1 MPARLLS
8 SVLVVELLVVVLL
21 VVDAVRGGVA
31 QLTGHS
37 AAVLAVLAMAGVLHT
52 EIALRVERMRRR
64 VTPSPHV
71 DLSSVWTFAAA
82 LLLPPLLAGAVVVV
96 IYLHLYIRVW
106 RPTRQPAYRWVFTTA
121 TVLLAVHA
129 AAGAAAYVDN
139 SDVFSSGSGLAA
151 IVTALLCYTAVNTC
165 LVVGVVLLSAPERTF
180 REVLGRGDEVVLEL
194 ATLSMGALAAGAI
207 SSTSPLHAL
216 LVLPPLV
223 VLHRAVLVRHFQEVA
238 SIDGKT
244 GLLNAAA
251 WQDRA
256 DRVLQRAQRSQ
267 GGAAVLILDLDHF
280 KLVNDRHGHLAGD
293 RVLSSVAEALRA
305 EVRDN
310 DLVGRFGGE
319 EFVIMLP
326 GHDGAG
332 YDRAELEAVADRI
345 RRRVDALRCGG
356 RDGGRPADRRATSA
370 SRSGERRSRTTPR
383 TSTGCS
389 RSPTRRSTPRSGR
402 AATPSGWG
410 CICTR
415 PSSRRRH
422 GWRARAAP
430 PRATGR
436 SVRERGRSAPSP
448 RHSRTWVEACDLGV
462 VGSAPVAVVSSSSP
476 AKRPWRASPPP
487 SG

>member
-1 MPARLLS
+1 MVPGS
-8 SVLVVELLVVVLL
+8 
-21 VVDAVRGGVA
+21 
-31 QLTGHS
+31 LTGHG
-37 AAVLAVLAMAGVLHT
+37 ATVLAALAVAGVLHT

-82 LLLPPLLAGAVVVV
+82 LLLPPLLATLTVIV
-96 IYLHLYIRVW
+96 IYLHLYLRVW
-106 RPTRQPAYRWVFTTA
+106 RPTRNPAYRWLFTTA
-121 TVLLAVHA
+121 TVVLAVHA
-129 AAGAAAYVDN
+129 AAGAVAYVDN
-139 SDVFSSGSGLAA
+139 SDVFDSGSGLAA

-165 LVVGVVLLSAPERTF
+165 LVVGAVVLSAPERTF
-180 REVLGRGDEVVLEL
+180 RQLLGHGDEVVLEL

-256 DRVLQRAQRSQ
+256 HRVLQRAQRNQ

-293 RVLSSVAEALRA
+293 RVLMSVAEALRA

-332 YDRAELEAVADRI
+332 YDRVELEAVADRI
-345 RRRVDALRCGG
+345 RRRVDALGVEVATADGALTVGDLSVSVGG
-356 RDGGRPADRRATSA
+356 ASFPDDAADLDGLLEVADSA
-370 SRSGERRSRTTPR
+370 LYAAK
-383 TSTGCS
+383 
-389 RSPTRRSTPRSGR
+389 RSGR
-402 AATPSGWG
+402 NAVRMGLHVHATQQLPQPWADGDGS
-410 CICTR
+410 CASPVQR
-415 PSSRRRH
+415 PLGES
-422 GWRARAAP
+422 AEPAP
-430 PRATGR
+430 R
-436 SVRERGRSAPSP
+436 PSP
-448 RHSRTWVEACDLGV
+448 RH
-462 VGSAPVAVVSSSSP
+462 
-476 AKRPWRASPPP
+476 
-487 SG
+487 

>member
-1 MPARLLS
+1 M
-8 SVLVVELLVVVLL
+8 EFLVVVLL
-21 VVDAVRGGVA
+21 VVDAVRGGPG
-31 QLTGHS
+31 QLTAQHAG
-37 AAVLAVLAMAGVLHT
+37 VLAVLAATGVLHT
-52 EIALRVERMRRR
+52 ETALRVERMRRR

-82 LLLPPLLAGAVVVV
+82 LLLPPLLAAAGVAV
-96 IYLHLYIRVW
+96 IYLHLYLRVW
-106 RPTRQPAYRWVFTTA
+106 RPTRIPPYRWVFTTA

-129 AAGAAAYVDN
+129 AAGAAAYVD
-139 SDVFSSGSGLAA
+139 SRDVFESASGLAA

-165 LVVGVVLLSAPERTF
+165 LVVGAIVLSAPERTF

-207 SSTSPLHAL
+207 SSASPLHAL

-326 GHDGAG
+326 GHEGSG

-345 RRRVDALRCGG
+345 RRRVDALGVEVATADGPLTVGDLSVSVGG
-356 RDGGRPADRRATSA
+356 ATFPDDAADLDGLLEVADSA
-370 SRSGERRSRTTPR
+370 LYAAK
-383 TSTGCS
+383 
-389 RSPTRRSTPRSGR
+389 RSGR
-402 AATPSGWG
+402 NAVRMGLHLHATQQPVQPRVASDGSRSAPRHRSLG
-410 CICTR
+410 ESTR
-415 PSSRRRH
+415 PSPH
-422 GWRARAAP
+422 
-430 PRATGR
+430 
-436 SVRERGRSAPSP
+436 PSP
-448 RHSRTWVEACDLGV
+448 RH
-462 VGSAPVAVVSSSSP
+462 
-476 AKRPWRASPPP
+476 
-487 SG
+487 

>member
-1 MPARLLS
+1 
-8 SVLVVELLVVVLL
+8 VLVVELLAVVLL
-21 VVDAVRGGVA
+21 VTDVVRGAG
-31 QLTGHS
+31 QLTGHG
-37 AAVLAVLAMAGVLHT
+37 ATVLAALAVAGVLHT

-82 LLLPPLLAGAVVVV
+82 LLLPPLLATLTVIV
-96 IYLHLYIRVW
+96 IYLHLYLRVW
-106 RPTRQPAYRWVFTTA
+106 RPTRNPAYRWLFTTA
-121 TVLLAVHA
+121 TVVLAVHA
-129 AAGAAAYVDN
+129 AAGAVAYVDN
-139 SDVFSSGSGLAA
+139 SDVFDSGSGLAA

-165 LVVGVVLLSAPERTF
+165 LVVGAVVLSAPERTF
-180 REVLGRGDEVVLEL
+180 RQLLGHGDEVVLEL

-207 SSTSPLHAL
+207 SSTSPVHAL

-256 DRVLQRAQRSQ
+256 HRVLQRAQRNQ

-293 RVLSSVAEALRA
+293 RVLMSVAEALRA

-332 YDRAELEAVADRI
+332 YDRVELEAVADRI
-345 RRRVDALRCGG
+345 RRRVDALGVEVATADGALTVGDLSVSVGG
-356 RDGGRPADRRATSA
+356 ASFPDDAADLDGLLEVADSA
-370 SRSGERRSRTTPR
+370 LYAAK
-383 TSTGCS
+383 
-389 RSPTRRSTPRSGR
+389 RSGR
-402 AATPSGWG
+402 NAVRMGLHVQATQQLPQPWADG
-410 CICTR
+410 
-415 PSSRRRH
+415 
-422 GWRARAAP
+422 
-430 PRATGR
+430 
-436 SVRERGRSAPSP
+436 
-448 RHSRTWVEACDLGV
+448 D
-462 VGSAPVAVVSSSSP
+462 GSCASP
-476 AKRPWRASPPP
+476 AKRPLGESAEPAPRPSPHH
-487 SG
+487 

>member
-1 MPARLLS
+1 
-8 SVLVVELLVVVLL
+8 VLVVEVLAVVLL
-21 VVDAVRGGVA
+21 VTDVVRGAG
-31 QLTGHS
+31 QLTGHG
-37 AAVLAVLAMAGVLHT
+37 ATVLAALAVAGVLHT

-82 LLLPPLLAGAVVVV
+82 LLLPPLSATLTVIV
-96 IYLHLYIRVW
+96 IYLHLYLRVW
-106 RPTRQPAYRWVFTTA
+106 RPTRNPAYRWLFTTA
-121 TVLLAVHA
+121 TVVLAVHA
-129 AAGAAAYVDN
+129 AAGAVAYVDN
-139 SDVFSSGSGLAA
+139 SDVFDSGSGLAA

-165 LVVGVVLLSAPERTF
+165 LVVGAVVLSAPERTF
-180 REVLGRGDEVVLEL
+180 RQLLGHGDEVVLEL

-256 DRVLQRAQRSQ
+256 HRVLQRAQRNQ

-293 RVLSSVAEALRA
+293 RVLMSVAEALRA

-332 YDRAELEAVADRI
+332 YDRVELEAVADRI
-345 RRRVDALRCGG
+345 RRRVDALGVEVATADGALTVGDLSVSVGG
-356 RDGGRPADRRATSA
+356 ASFPDDAADLDGLLEVADSA
-370 SRSGERRSRTTPR
+370 LYAAK
-383 TSTGCS
+383 
-389 RSPTRRSTPRSGR
+389 RSGR
-402 AATPSGWG
+402 NAVRMGLHVHATQQLAQPWADGDGG
-410 CICTR
+410 CASPVQR
-415 PSSRRRH
+415 PVVES
-422 GWRARAAP
+422 AEPAP
-430 PRATGR
+430 R
-436 SVRERGRSAPSP
+436 PSP
-448 RHSRTWVEACDLGV
+448 RH
-462 VGSAPVAVVSSSSP
+462 
-476 AKRPWRASPPP
+476 
-487 SG
+487 

>member
-1 MPARLLS
+1 M
-8 SVLVVELLVVVLL
+8 LVVEVLAVVLL
-21 VVDAVRGGVA
+21 VTDVVRGAG
-31 QLTGHS
+31 QLTGHG
-37 AAVLAVLAMAGVLHT
+37 ATVLAALAVAGVLHT

-82 LLLPPLLAGAVVVV
+82 LLLPPLSATLTVIV
-96 IYLHLYIRVW
+96 IYLHLYLRVW
-106 RPTRQPAYRWVFTTA
+106 RPTRNPAYRWLFTTA
-121 TVLLAVHA
+121 TVVLAVHA
-129 AAGAAAYVDN
+129 AAGAVAYVDN
-139 SDVFSSGSGLAA
+139 SDVFDSGSGLAA

-165 LVVGVVLLSAPERTF
+165 LVVGAVVLSAPERTF
-180 REVLGRGDEVVLEL
+180 RQLLGHGDEVVLEL

-256 DRVLQRAQRSQ
+256 HRVLQRAQRNQ

-293 RVLSSVAEALRA
+293 RVLMSVAEALRA

-332 YDRAELEAVADRI
+332 YDRVELEAVADRI
-345 RRRVDALRCGG
+345 RRRVDALGVEVATADGALTVGDLSVSVGG
-356 RDGGRPADRRATSA
+356 ASFPDDAADLDGLLEVADSA
-370 SRSGERRSRTTPR
+370 LYAAK
-383 TSTGCS
+383 
-389 RSPTRRSTPRSGR
+389 RSGR
-402 AATPSGWG
+402 NAVRMGLHVHATQQLAQPWG
-410 CICTR
+410 DGEGSCASPVQR
-415 PSSRRRH
+415 PLGES
-422 GWRARAAP
+422 AEPAP
-430 PRATGR
+430 R
-436 SVRERGRSAPSP
+436 PSP
-448 RHSRTWVEACDLGV
+448 RH
-462 VGSAPVAVVSSSSP
+462 
-476 AKRPWRASPPP
+476 
-487 SG
+487 

>member
-1 MPARLLS
+1 M
-8 SVLVVELLVVVLL
+8 EFLVVVLL
-21 VVDAVRGGVA
+21 VVDAVRGGPE
-31 QLTGHS
+31 QLS
-37 AAVLAVLAMAGVLHT
+37 APHAGVLAVLAAAGVLHT
-52 EIALRVERMRRR
+52 ETALRVERMRRR

-82 LLLPPLLAGAVVVV
+82 LLLPPLLAAAGVAV
-96 IYLHLYIRVW
+96 IYLHLYLRVW
-106 RPTRQPAYRWVFTTA
+106 RPTRIPPYRWVFTTA

-129 AAGAAAYVDN
+129 AAGAAAYVD
-139 SDVFSSGSGLAA
+139 SRDVFESASGLAA

-165 LVVGVVLLSAPERTF
+165 LVVGAIVLSAPERTF

-207 SSTSPLHAL
+207 SSASPLHAL

-256 DRVLQRAQRSQ
+256 DRVLQRAQRAQ
-267 GGAAVLILDLDHF
+267 GSAAVLILDLDHF

-326 GHDGAG
+326 GHEGSG

-345 RRRVDALRCGG
+345 RRRVDSLGVEVATPDGPLTVGDLSVSVGGATFPDDAADLDGLLEVADSALYAAKRAG
-356 RDGGRPADRRATSA
+356 RNAVRMGLHLHSTPQTQPRAA
-370 SRSGERRSRTTPR
+370 GDAGRSGPRHRSLGE
-383 TSTGCS
+383 ST
-389 RSPTRRSTPRSGR
+389 R
-402 AATPSGWG
+402 
-410 CICTR
+410 
-415 PSSRRRH
+415 
-422 GWRARAAP
+422 
-430 PRATGR
+430 
-436 SVRERGRSAPSP
+436 PSP
-448 RHSRTWVEACDLGV
+448 RH
-462 VGSAPVAVVSSSSP
+462 
-476 AKRPWRASPPP
+476 
-487 SG
+487 

>member
-1 MPARLLS
+1 M
-8 SVLVVELLVVVLL
+8 EFLVVVLL
-21 VVDAVRGGVA
+21 VVDAVRGGPE
-31 QLTGHS
+31 QLS
-37 AAVLAVLAMAGVLHT
+37 APHAGVLAVLAAAGVLHT
-52 EIALRVERMRRR
+52 ETALRVERMRRR

-82 LLLPPLLAGAVVVV
+82 LLLPPLLAAAGVAV
-96 IYLHLYIRVW
+96 IYLHLYLRVW
-106 RPTRQPAYRWVFTTA
+106 RPTRIPPYRWVFTTA

-129 AAGAAAYVDN
+129 AAGAAAYVD
-139 SDVFSSGSGLAA
+139 STDVFESASGLAA

-165 LVVGVVLLSAPERTF
+165 LVVGAIVLSAPERTF

-207 SSTSPLHAL
+207 SSASPLHAL

-256 DRVLQRAQRSQ
+256 DRVLQRAQRAQ

-326 GHDGAG
+326 GHEGSG

-345 RRRVDALRCGG
+345 RRRVDSLGVEVATPDGPLTVGDLSVSVGGATFPDDAADLDALLEVADSALYAAKRAG
-356 RDGGRPADRRATSA
+356 RNAVRMGLHLHATPQTQPRAA
-370 SRSGERRSRTTPR
+370 GDAGRSGPRHRSLGE
-383 TSTGCS
+383 ST
-389 RSPTRRSTPRSGR
+389 R
-402 AATPSGWG
+402 
-410 CICTR
+410 
-415 PSSRRRH
+415 
-422 GWRARAAP
+422 
-430 PRATGR
+430 
-436 SVRERGRSAPSP
+436 PSP
-448 RHSRTWVEACDLGV
+448 RH
-462 VGSAPVAVVSSSSP
+462 
-476 AKRPWRASPPP
+476 
-487 SG
+487 

>member
-1 MPARLLS
+1 M
-8 SVLVVELLVVVLL
+8 
-21 VVDAVRGGVA
+21 
-31 QLTGHS
+31 
-37 AAVLAVLAMAGVLHT
+37 
-52 EIALRVERMRRR
+52 
-64 VTPSPHV
+64 
-71 DLSSVWTFAAA
+71 
-82 LLLPPLLAGAVVVV
+82 
-96 IYLHLYIRVW
+96 
-106 RPTRQPAYRWVFTTA
+106 
-121 TVLLAVHA
+121 
-129 AAGAAAYVDN
+129 
-139 SDVFSSGSGLAA
+139 
-151 IVTALLCYTAVNTC
+151 
-165 LVVGVVLLSAPERTF
+165 
-180 REVLGRGDEVVLEL
+180 LGRGDEVVLEL

-345 RRRVDALRCGG
+345 RRRVDALDVDVATADGPLTVGDLSVSVGG
-356 RDGGRPADRRATSA
+356 ATFPDDAADLDGLLEVADSALYAAKRAGRNAVRMGLHLHSTQQSSPSWVA
-370 SRSGERRSRTTPR
+370 GE
-383 TSTGCS
+383 G
-389 RSPTRRSTPRSGR
+389 RSTPRHRSLGE
-402 AATPSGWG
+402 G
-410 CICTR
+410 TR
-415 PSSRRRH
+415 
-422 GWRARAAP
+422 
-430 PRATGR
+430 
-436 SVRERGRSAPSP
+436 PSP
-448 RHSRTWVEACDLGV
+448 RH
-462 VGSAPVAVVSSSSP
+462 
-476 AKRPWRASPPP
+476 
-487 SG
+487 

>member
-1 MPARLLS
+1 
-8 SVLVVELLVVVLL
+8 VLVVEVLAVVLL
-21 VVDAVRGGVA
+21 VTDVVRGAG
-31 QLTGHS
+31 QLTGHG
-37 AAVLAVLAMAGVLHT
+37 ATVLAALAVAGVLHT

-82 LLLPPLLAGAVVVV
+82 LLLPPLSATLTVIV
-96 IYLHLYIRVW
+96 IYLHLYLRVW
-106 RPTRQPAYRWVFTTA
+106 RPTRNPAYRWLFTTA
-121 TVLLAVHA
+121 TVVLAVHA
-129 AAGAAAYVDN
+129 AAGAVAYVDN
-139 SDVFSSGSGLAA
+139 SDVFDSGSGLAA
-151 IVTALLCYTAVNTC
+151 ILTALLCYTAVNTC
-165 LVVGVVLLSAPERTF
+165 LVVGAVVLSAPERTF
-180 REVLGRGDEVVLEL
+180 RQLLGHGDEVVLEL

-256 DRVLQRAQRSQ
+256 HRVLQRAQRNQ

-293 RVLSSVAEALRA
+293 RVLMSVAEALRA

-332 YDRAELEAVADRI
+332 YDRVELEAVADRI
-345 RRRVDALRCGG
+345 RRRVDALGVEVATADGALTVGDLSVSVGG
-356 RDGGRPADRRATSA
+356 ASFPDDAADLDGLLEVADSA
-370 SRSGERRSRTTPR
+370 LYAAK
-383 TSTGCS
+383 
-389 RSPTRRSTPRSGR
+389 RSGR
-402 AATPSGWG
+402 NAVRMGLHVHATQQLAQPWG
-410 CICTR
+410 DGEGSCASPVQR
-415 PSSRRRH
+415 PLGES
-422 GWRARAAP
+422 AEPAP
-430 PRATGR
+430 R
-436 SVRERGRSAPSP
+436 PSP
-448 RHSRTWVEACDLGV
+448 RH
-462 VGSAPVAVVSSSSP
+462 
-476 AKRPWRASPPP
+476 
-487 SG
+487 

>member
-1 MPARLLS
+1 M
-8 SVLVVELLVVVLL
+8 LVVELLAVVLL
-21 VVDAVRGGVA
+21 IVDAVRGAGQLSGHGATVLVA
-31 QLTGHS
+31 LT
-37 AAVLAVLAMAGVLHT
+37 VAGVLHT

-82 LLLPPLLAGAVVVV
+82 LLLPPLLAALTVIV
-96 IYLHLYIRVW
+96 IYLHLYLRVW
-106 RPTRQPAYRWVFTTA
+106 RPTRNPAYRWLFTTA
-121 TVLLAVHA
+121 TVVLAVHA
-129 AAGAAAYVDN
+129 AAGAMAYVDN
-139 SDVFSSGSGLAA
+139 SDVFDSGSGLAA

-165 LVVGVVLLSAPERTF
+165 LVVGAVVLSAPERTF
-180 REVLGRGDEVVLEL
+180 RQLLGHGDEVVLEL

-256 DRVLQRAQRSQ
+256 HRVLQRAQRNQ

-293 RVLSSVAEALRA
+293 RVLMSVAEALRA

-332 YDRAELEAVADRI
+332 YDRVELEAVADRI
-345 RRRVDALRCGG
+345 RRRVDALGVEVATADGALTVGDLSVSVGG
-356 RDGGRPADRRATSA
+356 ASFPDDAADLDGLLEVADSA
-370 SRSGERRSRTTPR
+370 LYAAK
-383 TSTGCS
+383 
-389 RSPTRRSTPRSGR
+389 RSGR
-402 AATPSGWG
+402 NAVRMGLHVHATQQLPQPWAVGDG
-410 CICTR
+410 NCTSPAQR
-415 PSSRRRH
+415 PLGESTEP
-422 GWRARAAP
+422 AP
-430 PRATGR
+430 R
-436 SVRERGRSAPSP
+436 PSP
-448 RHSRTWVEACDLGV
+448 RH
-462 VGSAPVAVVSSSSP
+462 
-476 AKRPWRASPPP
+476 
-487 SG
+487 

>member
-1 MPARLLS
+1 
-8 SVLVVELLVVVLL
+8 VLVVELLAVVLL
-21 VVDAVRGGVA
+21 VTDVVRGAG
-31 QLTGHS
+31 QLTGHG
-37 AAVLAVLAMAGVLHT
+37 ATVLAALAVAGVLHT
-52 EIALRVERMRRR
+52 EIALRVERLRRR

-82 LLLPPLLAGAVVVV
+82 LLLPPLLATLTVIV
-96 IYLHLYIRVW
+96 IYLHLYLRVW
-106 RPTRQPAYRWVFTTA
+106 RPTRNPAYRWLFTTA
-121 TVLLAVHA
+121 TVVLAVHA
-129 AAGAAAYVDN
+129 AAGAVAYVDN
-139 SDVFSSGSGLAA
+139 SDVFDSGSGLAA

-165 LVVGVVLLSAPERTF
+165 LVVGAVVLSAPERTF
-180 REVLGRGDEVVLEL
+180 RQLLGHGDEVVLEL

-256 DRVLQRAQRSQ
+256 HRVLQRAQRNQ

-293 RVLSSVAEALRA
+293 RVLMSVAEALRA

-332 YDRAELEAVADRI
+332 YDRVELEAVADRI
-345 RRRVDALRCGG
+345 RRRVDALGVEVATADGALTVGDLSVSVGG
-356 RDGGRPADRRATSA
+356 ASFPDDAADLDGLLEVADSA
-370 SRSGERRSRTTPR
+370 LYAAK
-383 TSTGCS
+383 
-389 RSPTRRSTPRSGR
+389 RSGR
-402 AATPSGWG
+402 NAVRMGLHVHATQQLPQPWADGDDSY
-410 CICTR
+410 
-415 PSSRRRH
+415 
-422 GWRARAAP
+422 A
-430 PRATGR
+430 
-436 SVRERGRSAPSP
+436 
-448 RHSRTWVEACDLGV
+448 
-462 VGSAPVAVVSSSSP
+462 SP
-476 AKRPWRASPPP
+476 AKRPLGESAEPAPRPSPRH
-487 SG
+487 

>member
-1 MPARLLS
+1 
-8 SVLVVELLVVVLL
+8 VLVVELLAVVLL
-21 VVDAVRGGVA
+21 VTDVVRGAG
-31 QLTGHS
+31 QLTGHG
-37 AAVLAVLAMAGVLHT
+37 ATVLAALALAGVLHT

-82 LLLPPLLAGAVVVV
+82 LLLPPLLATLTVIV
-96 IYLHLYIRVW
+96 IYLHLYLRVW
-106 RPTRQPAYRWVFTTA
+106 RPTRNPAYRWLFTTA
-121 TVLLAVHA
+121 TVVLAVHA
-129 AAGAAAYVDN
+129 AAGAVAYVDN
-139 SDVFSSGSGLAA
+139 SDVFDSGSGLAA

-165 LVVGVVLLSAPERTF
+165 LVVGAVVLSAPERTF
-180 REVLGRGDEVVLEL
+180 RQLLGHGDEVVLEL

-256 DRVLQRAQRSQ
+256 QRLLQRAQRNQ

-293 RVLSSVAEALRA
+293 RVLMSVAEALRA

-332 YDRAELEAVADRI
+332 YDRVELEAVADRI
-345 RRRVDALRCGG
+345 RRRVDALGVEVATADGALTVGDLSVSVGG
-356 RDGGRPADRRATSA
+356 ASFPDDAADLDGLLEVADSA
-370 SRSGERRSRTTPR
+370 LYAAK
-383 TSTGCS
+383 
-389 RSPTRRSTPRSGR
+389 RSGR
-402 AATPSGWG
+402 NAVRMGLHVHATQQLAQPWADGDGG
-410 CICTR
+410 CASPVQR
-415 PSSRRRH
+415 PLDES
-422 GWRARAAP
+422 AEPAP
-430 PRATGR
+430 G
-436 SVRERGRSAPSP
+436 PSP
-448 RHSRTWVEACDLGV
+448 RH
-462 VGSAPVAVVSSSSP
+462 
-476 AKRPWRASPPP
+476 
-487 SG
+487 

>member
-1 MPARLLS
+1 
-8 SVLVVELLVVVLL
+8 VEFLVVVLL
-21 VVDAVRGGVA
+21 VVDAVRGGPG
-31 QLTGHS
+31 QLTAQHAG
-37 AAVLAVLAMAGVLHT
+37 VLAVLAATGVLHT
-52 EIALRVERMRRR
+52 ETALRVERMRRR

-82 LLLPPLLAGAVVVV
+82 LLLPPLLAAAGVAV
-96 IYLHLYIRVW
+96 IYLHLYLRVW
-106 RPTRQPAYRWVFTTA
+106 RPTRIPPYRWVFTTA

-129 AAGAAAYVDN
+129 AAGAAAYVD
-139 SDVFSSGSGLAA
+139 SRDVFESASGLAA

-165 LVVGVVLLSAPERTF
+165 LVVGAAVLRAPERTF

-207 SSTSPLHAL
+207 SSASPLHAL

-256 DRVLQRAQRSQ
+256 DRVLQRAQRAQ

-326 GHDGAG
+326 GHEGSG

-345 RRRVDALRCGG
+345 RRRVDSLGVEVATPDGPLTVGDLSVSVGGATFPDDAADLDALLEVADSALYAAKRAG
-356 RDGGRPADRRATSA
+356 RNAVRMGLHLHSTPQTQPRAA
-370 SRSGERRSRTTPR
+370 GDAGRSGPRHRSLGE
-383 TSTGCS
+383 ST
-389 RSPTRRSTPRSGR
+389 R
-402 AATPSGWG
+402 
-410 CICTR
+410 
-415 PSSRRRH
+415 
-422 GWRARAAP
+422 
-430 PRATGR
+430 
-436 SVRERGRSAPSP
+436 PSP
-448 RHSRTWVEACDLGV
+448 RH
-462 VGSAPVAVVSSSSP
+462 
-476 AKRPWRASPPP
+476 
-487 SG
+487 

>member
-1 MPARLLS
+1 M
-8 SVLVVELLVVVLL
+8 VELLAAVLL
-21 VVDAVRGGVA
+21 GVDVVRGGPG
-31 QLTGHS
+31 QLTGEH
-37 AAVLAVLAMAGVLHT
+37 ATVLAVLAAAGVLHT
-52 EIALRVERMRRR
+52 ETALRVERMRRR

-82 LLLPPLLAGAVVVV
+82 LLLPPLLAAVSVVV
-96 IYLHLYIRVW
+96 IYLHLYLRVW
-106 RPTRQPAYRWVFTTA
+106 RPTRIPAYRWVFTTS
-121 TVLLAVHA
+121 TVVLAVHA
-129 AAGAAAYVDN
+129 AAGAAAYVDSSN
-139 SDVFSSGSGLAA
+139 VFETGSGLVA

-165 LVVGVVLLSAPERTF
+165 LVVGAIVLSAPERTF

-256 DRVLQRAQRSQ
+256 DRVLQRAQRAQ

-326 GHDGAG
+326 GHEGSG
-332 YDRAELEAVADRI
+332 YDRTELEAVADRI
-345 RRRVDALRCGG
+345 RRRVDALGVEVTTPDGPLTVGDLSVSVGG
-356 RDGGRPADRRATSA
+356 ATFPDDAADLDGLLEVADSALYAAKRAGRNAVRMGLHLHSTPQPPQPRVAGDGSRPAPRH
-370 SRSGERRSRTTPR
+370 RSLSEG
-383 TSTGCS
+383 
-389 RSPTRRSTPRSGR
+389 
-402 AATPSGWG
+402 
-410 CICTR
+410 TR
-415 PSSRRRH
+415 P
-422 GWRARAAP
+422 
-430 PRATGR
+430 
-436 SVRERGRSAPSP
+436 PSHPHP
-448 RHSRTWVEACDLGV
+448 RH
-462 VGSAPVAVVSSSSP
+462 
-476 AKRPWRASPPP
+476 
-487 SG
+487 

>member
-1 MPARLLS
+1 
-8 SVLVVELLVVVLL
+8 VLVVELLAVVLL
-21 VVDAVRGGVA
+21 VTDVVRGAG
-31 QLTGHS
+31 QLTGHG
-37 AAVLAVLAMAGVLHT
+37 ATVLAALAVAGVLHT

-82 LLLPPLLAGAVVVV
+82 LLLPPLLATLTVIV
-96 IYLHLYIRVW
+96 IYLHLYLRVW
-106 RPTRQPAYRWVFTTA
+106 RPTRNPAYRWLFTTA
-121 TVLLAVHA
+121 TVVLAVHA
-129 AAGAAAYVDN
+129 AAGAVAYVDN
-139 SDVFSSGSGLAA
+139 SDVFDSGSGLAA

-165 LVVGVVLLSAPERTF
+165 LVVGAVVLSAPERTF
-180 REVLGRGDEVVLEL
+180 RQLLGHGDEVVLEL

-256 DRVLQRAQRSQ
+256 HRVLQRAQRNQ

-293 RVLSSVAEALRA
+293 RVLMSVAEALRA

-332 YDRAELEAVADRI
+332 YDRVELEAVADRI
-345 RRRVDALRCGG
+345 RRRVDALGVEVATADGALTVGDLSVSVGG
-356 RDGGRPADRRATSA
+356 ASFPDDAADLDGLLEVADSA
-370 SRSGERRSRTTPR
+370 LYAAK
-383 TSTGCS
+383 
-389 RSPTRRSTPRSGR
+389 RSGR
-402 AATPSGWG
+402 NAVRMGLHVHATQQLPQPWAAGDGSCVSPAQ
-410 CICTR
+410 R
-415 PSSRRRH
+415 PLGES
-422 GWRARAAP
+422 AEPAP
-430 PRATGR
+430 R
-436 SVRERGRSAPSP
+436 PSP
-448 RHSRTWVEACDLGV
+448 RH
-462 VGSAPVAVVSSSSP
+462 
-476 AKRPWRASPPP
+476 
-487 SG
+487 

>member
-1 MPARLLS
+1 M
-8 SVLVVELLVVVLL
+8 VELLAVVLL
-21 VVDAVRGGVA
+21 VVDAERGGA
-31 QLTGHS
+31 GQPTGAH
-37 AAVLAVLAMAGVLHT
+37 AAMLAVLAVAGVLHT
-52 EIALRVERMRRR
+52 ETALRVERMRRR

-82 LLLPPLLAGAVVVV
+82 LLLPPLMAGVVVVV
-96 IYLHLYIRVW
+96 IYAHLYLRVW

-129 AAGAAAYVDN
+129 AAGALDYVDG
-139 SDVFSSGSGLAA
+139 SDVFESGSGLAA
-151 IVTALLCYTAVNTC
+151 IATALLCYTAVNTC
-165 LVVGVVLLSAPERTF
+165 LVVGAIVIAAPERTF

-256 DRVLQRAQRSQ
+256 DRVLQRAQRGQ

-326 GHDGAG
+326 GHEGSG

-345 RRRVDALRCGG
+345 RRRVDALGVEVATPDGPLTVGDLSVSVGG
-356 RDGGRPADRRATSA
+356 ATFPDDAADLDGLLEVADSALYAAKRAGRNAVRTGLHLHSAQQGIQPRAAGDGGRSVPRHLPR
-370 SRSGERRSRTTPR
+370 GE
-383 TSTGCS
+383 G
-389 RSPTRRSTPRSGR
+389 
-402 AATPSGWG
+402 
-410 CICTR
+410 TR
-415 PSSRRRH
+415 PS
-422 GWRARAAP
+422 
-430 PRATGR
+430 PR
-436 SVRERGRSAPSP
+436 PS
-448 RHSRTWVEACDLGV
+448 
-462 VGSAPVAVVSSSSP
+462 
-476 AKRPWRASPPP
+476 
-487 SG
+487 

>member
-1 MPARLLS
+1 
-8 SVLVVELLVVVLL
+8 VLVVELLAVVLL
-21 VVDAVRGGVA
+21 VTDVVRGAG
-31 QLTGHS
+31 QLTGHG
-37 AAVLAVLAMAGVLHT
+37 ATVLAALAVAGVLHT
-52 EIALRVERMRRR
+52 EIALRVERLRRR

-82 LLLPPLLAGAVVVV
+82 LLLPPLLATLTVIV
-96 IYLHLYIRVW
+96 IYLHLYLRVW
-106 RPTRQPAYRWVFTTA
+106 RPTRNPAYRWLFTTA
-121 TVLLAVHA
+121 TVVLAVHA
-129 AAGAAAYVDN
+129 AAGAVAYVDN
-139 SDVFSSGSGLAA
+139 SDVFDSGSGLAA
-151 IVTALLCYTAVNTC
+151 ILTALLCYTAVNTC
-165 LVVGVVLLSAPERTF
+165 LVVGAVVLSAPERTF
-180 REVLGRGDEVVLEL
+180 RQLLGHGDEVVLEL

-256 DRVLQRAQRSQ
+256 HRVLQRAQRNQ

-293 RVLSSVAEALRA
+293 RVLMSVAEALRA

-332 YDRAELEAVADRI
+332 YDRVELEAVADRI
-345 RRRVDALRCGG
+345 RRRVDALGVEVATADGALTVGDLSVSVGG
-356 RDGGRPADRRATSA
+356 ASFPDDAADLDGLLEVADSA
-370 SRSGERRSRTTPR
+370 LYAAK
-383 TSTGCS
+383 
-389 RSPTRRSTPRSGR
+389 RSGR
-402 AATPSGWG
+402 NAVRMGLHVHATQQLPQPWADG
-410 CICTR
+410 
-415 PSSRRRH
+415 
-422 GWRARAAP
+422 
-430 PRATGR
+430 
-436 SVRERGRSAPSP
+436 
-448 RHSRTWVEACDLGV
+448 D
-462 VGSAPVAVVSSSSP
+462 GSCASP
-476 AKRPWRASPPP
+476 AKRPLGESAEPAPRPSPHH
-487 SG
+487 

>member
-1 MPARLLS
+1 M
-8 SVLVVELLVVVLL
+8 
-21 VVDAVRGGVA
+21 
-31 QLTGHS
+31 
-37 AAVLAVLAMAGVLHT
+37 
-52 EIALRVERMRRR
+52 
-64 VTPSPHV
+64 
-71 DLSSVWTFAAA
+71 WTFAAA
-82 LLLPPLLAGAVVVV
+82 LLLPPLLAGVVVVV
-96 IYLHLYIRVW
+96 IYLHLYLRVW

-139 SDVFSSGSGLAA
+139 SDVFASGSGLAA

-165 LVVGVVLLSAPERTF
+165 LVVGAVVLSAPERTF
-180 REVLGRGDEVVLEL
+180 RQVLGRGDEVVLEL

-345 RRRVDALRCGG
+345 RRRVDALGVEVATA
-356 RDGGRPADRRATSA
+356 DGPLTVGTSA
-370 SRSGERRSRTTPR
+370 CRWAERRSRTTPR

-389 RSPTRRSTPRSGR
+389 RSPTRRCTPPSGP

-410 CICTR
+410 CTCTPTQQPSQPWVAGDGSRAAPRHRSLGEGTR
-415 PSSRRRH
+415 PS
-422 GWRARAAP
+422 
-430 PRATGR
+430 PR
-436 SVRERGRSAPSP
+436 PSP
-448 RHSRTWVEACDLGV
+448 RH
-462 VGSAPVAVVSSSSP
+462 
-476 AKRPWRASPPP
+476 
-487 SG
+487 

>member
-1 MPARLLS
+1 
-8 SVLVVELLVVVLL
+8 VLVVELLAVVLL
-21 VVDAVRGGVA
+21 VTDVVRGAG
-31 QLTGHS
+31 QLTGHG
-37 AAVLAVLAMAGVLHT
+37 ATVLAALAVAGVLHT
-52 EIALRVERMRRR
+52 EIALRVERLRRR

-82 LLLPPLLAGAVVVV
+82 LLLPPLLATLTVIV
-96 IYLHLYIRVW
+96 IYLHLYLRVW
-106 RPTRQPAYRWVFTTA
+106 RPTRNPAYRWLFTTA
-121 TVLLAVHA
+121 TVVLAVHA
-129 AAGAAAYVDN
+129 AAGAVVYVDN
-139 SDVFSSGSGLAA
+139 SDVFDSGSGLAA

-165 LVVGVVLLSAPERTF
+165 LVVGAVVLSAPERTF
-180 REVLGRGDEVVLEL
+180 RQLLGHGDEVVLEL

-256 DRVLQRAQRSQ
+256 HRVLQRAQRNQ

-293 RVLSSVAEALRA
+293 RVLMSVAEALRA

-332 YDRAELEAVADRI
+332 YDRVELEAVADRI
-345 RRRVDALRCGG
+345 RRRVDALGVEVATADGALTVGDLSVSVGG
-356 RDGGRPADRRATSA
+356 ASFPDDAADLDGLLEVADSA
-370 SRSGERRSRTTPR
+370 LYAAK
-383 TSTGCS
+383 
-389 RSPTRRSTPRSGR
+389 RSGR
-402 AATPSGWG
+402 NAVRMGLHVHATQQLPQPWADG
-410 CICTR
+410 
-415 PSSRRRH
+415 
-422 GWRARAAP
+422 
-430 PRATGR
+430 
-436 SVRERGRSAPSP
+436 
-448 RHSRTWVEACDLGV
+448 D
-462 VGSAPVAVVSSSSP
+462 GSCASP
-476 AKRPWRASPPP
+476 AKRPLGESAEPAPRPSPHH
-487 SG
+487 

>member
-1 MPARLLS
+1 M
-8 SVLVVELLVVVLL
+8 LVVELLAVVLF
-21 VVDAVRGGVA
+21 VTDVVRGAGR
-31 QLTGHS
+31 LTGHG
-37 AAVLAVLAMAGVLHT
+37 ATVLAALAVAGVLHT

-82 LLLPPLLAGAVVVV
+82 LLLPPLLATLTVIV
-96 IYLHLYIRVW
+96 IYLHLYLRVW
-106 RPTRQPAYRWVFTTA
+106 RPTRNPAYRWLFTTA
-121 TVLLAVHA
+121 TVVLAVHA
-129 AAGAAAYVDN
+129 AAGAVAYVDN
-139 SDVFSSGSGLAA
+139 SDVFGSGSGLAA

-165 LVVGVVLLSAPERTF
+165 LVVGAVVLSAPERTF
-180 REVLGRGDEVVLEL
+180 RQLLGHGDEVVLEL

-256 DRVLQRAQRSQ
+256 HRVLQRAQRNQ

-293 RVLSSVAEALRA
+293 RVLMSVAEALRA

-332 YDRAELEAVADRI
+332 YDRVELEAVADRI
-345 RRRVDALRCGG
+345 RRRVDALGVEVATADGALTVGDLSVSVGG
-356 RDGGRPADRRATSA
+356 ASFPDDAADLDGLLEVADSA
-370 SRSGERRSRTTPR
+370 LYAAK
-383 TSTGCS
+383 
-389 RSPTRRSTPRSGR
+389 RSGR
-402 AATPSGWG
+402 NAVRMGLHVHATQQLPQRWADG
-410 CICTR
+410 
-415 PSSRRRH
+415 
-422 GWRARAAP
+422 
-430 PRATGR
+430 
-436 SVRERGRSAPSP
+436 
-448 RHSRTWVEACDLGV
+448 D
-462 VGSAPVAVVSSSSP
+462 GSCASP
-476 AKRPWRASPPP
+476 AKRPLGESAEPAPRPSPRH
-487 SG
+487 

>member
-1 MPARLLS
+1 
-8 SVLVVELLVVVLL
+8 VLVVELLAVVLL
-21 VVDAVRGGVA
+21 VTDVVRGAGH
-31 QLTGHS
+31 LTGHG
-37 AAVLAVLAMAGVLHT
+37 ATVLAALALAGVLHT

-82 LLLPPLLAGAVVVV
+82 LLLPPLLATLTVIV
-96 IYLHLYIRVW
+96 IYLHLYLRVW
-106 RPTRQPAYRWVFTTA
+106 RPTRNPAYRWLFTTA
-121 TVLLAVHA
+121 TVVLAVHA
-129 AAGAAAYVDN
+129 AAGAVAYVDN
-139 SDVFSSGSGLAA
+139 SDVFDSGSGLAA

-165 LVVGVVLLSAPERTF
+165 LVVGAVVLSAPERTF
-180 REVLGRGDEVVLEL
+180 RQLLGHGDEVVLEL

-256 DRVLQRAQRSQ
+256 HRVLQRAQRNQ

-293 RVLSSVAEALRA
+293 RVLMSVAEALRA

-332 YDRAELEAVADRI
+332 YDRVELEAVADRI
-345 RRRVDALRCGG
+345 RRRVDALGVEVATADGALTVGDLSVSVGG
-356 RDGGRPADRRATSA
+356 ASFPDDAADLDGLLEVADSA
-370 SRSGERRSRTTPR
+370 LYAAK
-383 TSTGCS
+383 
-389 RSPTRRSTPRSGR
+389 RSGR
-402 AATPSGWG
+402 NAVRMGLHVHATQQLPQPW
-410 CICTR
+410 
-415 PSSRRRH
+415 
-422 GWRARAAP
+422 ADA
-430 PRATGR
+430 
-436 SVRERGRSAPSP
+436 E
-448 RHSRTWVEACDLGV
+448 
-462 VGSAPVAVVSSSSP
+462 GSCASP
-476 AKRPWRASPPP
+476 AKRPIGESPEPAQQP
-487 SG
+487 SPRH

>member
-1 MPARLLS
+1 
-8 SVLVVELLVVVLL
+8 VLVVELLAVVLL
-21 VVDAVRGGVA
+21 VTDVVRGAG
-31 QLTGHS
+31 QLTGHG
-37 AAVLAVLAMAGVLHT
+37 ATVLAALAVAGVLHT

-82 LLLPPLLAGAVVVV
+82 LLLPPLLATLTVIV
-96 IYLHLYIRVW
+96 IYLHLYLRVW
-106 RPTRQPAYRWVFTTA
+106 RPTRNPAYRWLFTTA
-121 TVLLAVHA
+121 TVVLAVHA
-129 AAGAAAYVDN
+129 AAGAVVYVDN
-139 SDVFSSGSGLAA
+139 SDVFDSGSGLAA

-165 LVVGVVLLSAPERTF
+165 LVVGAVVLSAPERTF
-180 REVLGRGDEVVLEL
+180 RQLLGHGDEVVLEL

-256 DRVLQRAQRSQ
+256 HRVLQRAQRNQ

-293 RVLSSVAEALRA
+293 RVLMSVAEALRA

-332 YDRAELEAVADRI
+332 YDRVELEAVADRI
-345 RRRVDALRCGG
+345 RRRVDALGVEVATADGALTVGDLSVSVGG
-356 RDGGRPADRRATSA
+356 ASFPDDAADLDGLLEVADSA
-370 SRSGERRSRTTPR
+370 LYAAK
-383 TSTGCS
+383 
-389 RSPTRRSTPRSGR
+389 RSGR
-402 AATPSGWG
+402 NAVRMGLHVHATQQLPQPWADG
-410 CICTR
+410 
-415 PSSRRRH
+415 
-422 GWRARAAP
+422 
-430 PRATGR
+430 
-436 SVRERGRSAPSP
+436 
-448 RHSRTWVEACDLGV
+448 D
-462 VGSAPVAVVSSSSP
+462 GSCASP
-476 AKRPWRASPPP
+476 AKRPLGESAEPAPRPSPHH
-487 SG
+487 

>member
-1 MPARLLS
+1 
-8 SVLVVELLVVVLL
+8 VLVVELLAVVLL
-21 VVDAVRGGVA
+21 VTDVVRGAG
-31 QLTGHS
+31 QLTGHG
-37 AAVLAVLAMAGVLHT
+37 ATVLAALAVAGVLHT

-82 LLLPPLLAGAVVVV
+82 LLLPPLSATLTVIV
-96 IYLHLYIRVW
+96 IYLHLYLRVW
-106 RPTRQPAYRWVFTTA
+106 RPTRNPAYRWLFTTA
-121 TVLLAVHA
+121 TVVLAVHA
-129 AAGAAAYVDN
+129 AAGAVAYVDN
-139 SDVFSSGSGLAA
+139 SDVFDSGSGLAA
-151 IVTALLCYTAVNTC
+151 ILTALLCYTAVNTC
-165 LVVGVVLLSAPERTF
+165 LVVGAVVLSAPERTF
-180 REVLGRGDEVVLEL
+180 RQLLGHGDEVVLEL

-256 DRVLQRAQRSQ
+256 HRVLQRAQRNQ

-293 RVLSSVAEALRA
+293 RVLMSVAEALRA

-332 YDRAELEAVADRI
+332 YDRVELEAVADRI
-345 RRRVDALRCGG
+345 RRRVDALGVEVATADGALTVGDLSVSVGG
-356 RDGGRPADRRATSA
+356 ASFPDDAADLDGLLEVADSA
-370 SRSGERRSRTTPR
+370 LYAAK
-383 TSTGCS
+383 
-389 RSPTRRSTPRSGR
+389 RSGR
-402 AATPSGWG
+402 NAVRMGLHVHATQQLPQPWADG
-410 CICTR
+410 
-415 PSSRRRH
+415 
-422 GWRARAAP
+422 
-430 PRATGR
+430 
-436 SVRERGRSAPSP
+436 
-448 RHSRTWVEACDLGV
+448 D
-462 VGSAPVAVVSSSSP
+462 GSCASP
-476 AKRPWRASPPP
+476 AKRPLGESAEPAPRPSPHH
-487 SG
+487 